1 MKKLIFKLTLCLFI
15 AAVAFSTEN
24 NTAAQPQSVLKTNTV
39 DSVVREV
46 IGQGRNRDEAIKN
59 ALYRAVEQARGVRI
73 ESTTSNLG
81 YRGTTAGFGS
91 TQPGQRSISIDS
103 MNFSTKDTV
112 YTTEIEGLI
121 KGFEVVY
128 ESQLN
133 EQTYEVKLKVNVYDY
148 STRGLTPRVKLA
160 LMPVKTMQS
169 SYRFLDQK
177 ISDQTLSTLFT
188 QRLMT
193 GLTQTNKFSIL
204 DRESFGAL
212 IEEKAM
218 LRAFDAPLGEQAKL
232 AETLGADY
240 LLVGNVTQAF
250 IEKIEKRL
258 EAANFTT
265 TEYKARFDFS
275 FRLIDNSTKQVAL
288 TMDVKKYLEN
298 DEVRKLA
305 DETNTAEWNAS
316 QIRDAF
322 LVLVAN
328 DVIEKIIDCVYPVKI
343 AAIQDDGII
352 ILNQGGERMKAGTIF
367 DVFTMGKEIIDSD
380 TGQSLGKVE
389 NKVATIEIQRVTNN
403 LSYAVLI
410 DGNKERIA
418 EGLVC
423 RARATEKPAG
433 PGSRNSNITR
443 TESGGVIMPFDR

>member
-1 MKKLIFKLTLCLFI
+1 MKKLIIILTLCLFI
-15 AAVAFSTEN
+15 AAGAFSNEN
-24 NTAAQPQSVLKTNTV
+24 NTTAQPQSILKTNTV

-46 IGQGRNRDEAIKN
+46 IGQGRNRDEAIKS
-59 ALYRAVEQARGVRI
+59 ALYRAVEQARGVRVD
-73 ESTTSNLG
+73 STTSNLG

-103 MNFSTKDTV
+103 MNFSTQDTV

-121 KGFEVVY
+121 KGFEVIY
-128 ESQLN
+128 ESKD
-133 EQTYEVKLKVNVYDY
+133 EETYEVKLKVNVYDF
-148 STRGLTPRVKLA
+148 SARGLTPRVKLA

-169 SYRFLDQK
+169 SYRFLNQT
-177 ISDQTLSTLFT
+177 ISNQTLSALFT

-193 GLTQTNKFSIL
+193 GLTQTNKFSVL

-250 IEKIEKRL
+250 IEKIEQRL
-258 EAANFTT
+258 EAANFTV

-288 TMDVKKYLEN
+288 TMDVQKYLEN

-305 DETNTAEWNAS
+305 DETNTQEWNAS

-322 LVLVAN
+322 LAIAAN
-328 DVIEKIIDCVYPVKI
+328 DVIEKIIDSVYPVKI

-389 NKVATIEIQRVTNN
+389 NKVATIEVQRVANN
-403 LSYAVLI
+403 LSYAKI
-410 DGNKERIA
+410 TEGNQDKLS

-423 RARATEKPAG
+423 RVRTAEKPAS
-433 PGSRNSNITR
+433 PGSRDSNIRR

>member
-1 MKKLIFKLTLCLFI
+1 MKKLIIILTLCLFI
-15 AAVAFSTEN
+15 AAGAFSNEN
-24 NTAAQPQSVLKTNTV
+24 NTTAQPQSILKTNTV

-46 IGQGRNRDEAIKN
+46 IGQGRNRDEAIKS
-59 ALYRAVEQARGVRI
+59 ALYRAVEQARGVRVD
-73 ESTTSNLG
+73 STTSNLG

-103 MNFSTKDTV
+103 MNFSTQDTV

-121 KGFEVVY
+121 KGFEVIY
-128 ESQLN
+128 ESKD
-133 EQTYEVKLKVNVYDY
+133 EETYEVKLKVNVYDF
-148 STRGLTPRVKLA
+148 SARGLTPRVKLA

-169 SYRFLDQK
+169 SYRFLNQT
-177 ISDQTLSTLFT
+177 ISNQTLSALFT

-193 GLTQTNKFSIL
+193 GLTQTNKFSVL

-250 IEKIEKRL
+250 IEKIEQRL
-258 EAANFTT
+258 EAANFTV

-288 TMDVKKYLEN
+288 TMDVQKYLEN

-305 DETNTAEWNAS
+305 DETNTQEWNAS

-322 LVLVAN
+322 LPIAAN
-328 DVIEKIIDCVYPVKI
+328 DDIEKIIDSVYPVKI

-389 NKVATIEIQRVTNN
+389 NKVATIEVQRVANN
-403 LSYAVLI
+403 LSYAKI
-410 DGNKERIA
+410 TEGNQDKLS

-423 RARATEKPAG
+423 RVRTAEKPAS
-433 PGSRNSNITR
+433 PGSRDSNIRR